1 MELFSPLVFN
11 VRSSIMKSNL
21 LLVEDDLNFG
31 AVLKSYLELN
41 EFEVDWVSDGKEAFS
56 QFSSN
61 SYDLVLLDVMLP
73 NIDGYSIARQIKD
86 SGSTV
91 PFIFITAK
99 VLRQDIVEGYK
110 TGADDY
116 ITKPFDS
123 EILLYKIKAIITR
136 SSSTEKNISEEK
148 FDLGKFIFEYK
159 SRTLLNKS
167 SEKKQ
172 MLSPKESDLL
182 KMLIEC
188 KGEVLLK
195 TQALNQ
201 IWGDVNYFTTRS
213 MDVYITK
220 LRKYLSE
227 DKSINIL
234 TLHGAG
240 YRLLIE

>member
-1 MELFSPLVFN
+1 MKKKLF
-11 VRSSIMKSNL
+11 
-21 LLVEDDLNFG
+21 LVEDDLNFG

-41 EFEVDWVSDGKEAFS
+41 DFEVDWVSDGNDAFS
-56 QFSSN
+56 QFEKSV
-61 SYDLVLLDVMLP
+61 YDLVLLDVMLP
-73 NIDGYSIARQIKD
+73 NVDGFSIARKIKE
-86 SGSTV
+86 SGSSV

-99 VLRQDIVEGYK
+99 ALRNDIVEGYK

-123 EILLYKIKAIITR
+123 EILLYKIKAVITR
-136 SSSTEKNISEEK
+136 SLSAEKVTEEEI
-148 FDLGKFIFEYK
+148 FDIGNFIFSYK
-159 SRTLLNKS
+159 TRTL
-167 SEKKQ
+167 EQKKGEGKQ
-172 MLSPKESDLL
+172 GLSPKESDLL
-182 KMLIEC
+182 KMLIER

-220 LRKYLSE
+220 LRKHLS
-227 DKSINIL
+227 DDSSIKIL

-240 YRLLIE
+240 YRLLIEK

>member
-1 MELFSPLVFN
+1 
-11 VRSSIMKSNL
+11 MKMKL

-41 EFEVDWVSDGKEAFS
+41 DFEVDWVSDGRNAFPQYEKNTYS
-56 QFSSN
+56 
-61 SYDLVLLDVMLP
+61 LVLLDVMLP
-73 NIDGYSIARQIKD
+73 NEDGFSIAKKIKE
-86 SGSTV
+86 SGSST

-99 VLRQDIVEGYK
+99 TLRNDIVEGYK

-123 EILLYKIKAIITR
+123 EILLYKIRAVITR
-136 SSSTEKNISEEK
+136 SLSAEKITEDEK
-148 FDLGKFIFEYK
+148 FEIGNFVFDYK
-159 SRTLLNKS
+159 ARTLVQKNGKAN
-167 SEKKQ
+167 Q
-172 MLSPKESDLL
+172 GLSPKESDLL
-182 KMLIEC
+182 KMLIER

-195 TQALNQ
+195 TQALNH

-227 DKSINIL
+227 DESIKIL

-240 YRLLIE
+240 YRLLLEK

>member
-1 MELFSPLVFN
+1 
-11 VRSSIMKSNL
+11 MKMKL

-41 EFEVDWVSDGKEAFS
+41 DFEVDWVDDGKDAFP
-56 QFSSN
+56 QFEKSAYS
-61 SYDLVLLDVMLP
+61 LVLLDVMLP
-73 NIDGYSIARQIKD
+73 NVDGFLIATKIRE
-86 SGSTV
+86 SGSQV

-99 VLRQDIVEGYK
+99 TLRNDIVEGYK

-123 EILLYKIKAIITR
+123 EILLYKIKAVITR
-136 SSSTEKNISEEK
+136 SLTSDKAVEDEK
-148 FDLGKFIFEYK
+148 FEVGPFTFDYRA
-159 SRTLLNKS
+159 RTLVQKNGKS
-167 SEKKQ
+167 KQ
-172 MLSPKESDLL
+172 NLSPKESDLL
-182 KMLIEC
+182 KMLIER

-201 IWGDVNYFTTRS
+201 IWGEVNYFTTRS

-227 DKSINIL
+227 DPSIKIL

-240 YRLLIE
+240 YRLLIS

>member
-1 MELFSPLVFN
+1 
-11 VRSSIMKSNL
+11 MKKKL

-41 EFEVDWVSDGKEAFS
+41 DFEVDWVNDGKDAFA
-56 QFSSN
+56 QFTKN
-61 SYDLVLLDVMLP
+61 EYDLVLLDVMLP
-73 NIDGYSIARQIKD
+73 NVDGFSIAKKIKG
-86 SGSTV
+86 SGNLV

-99 VLRQDIVEGYK
+99 TLRNDIVEGYK

-123 EILLYKIKAIITR
+123 EILLYKIRAVITR
-136 SSSTEKNISEEK
+136 NLHSEKVQEDEK
-148 FDLGKFIFEYK
+148 MEIGNFIFDYRA
-159 SRTLLNKS
+159 RTLVQKLGDG
-167 SEKKQ
+167 KQ
-172 MLSPKESDLL
+172 GLSPKESDLL
-182 KMLIEC
+182 KMLIERR
-188 KGEVLLK
+188 GEVLLK

-227 DKSINIL
+227 DASIKIL

-240 YRLLIE
+240 YRLLID